1 MVAPAAVRRRTPL
14 PQQLVRPALLLQL
27 ERHPADQLP
36 VRVQDPARG
45 PAVLPRR
52 LAPRQRSSSARRSS
66 KVQLLP
72 DLGSA
77 ALLLGRPNQLPLVR
91 MARAR
96 PPPLL
101 LQRLS
106 LPRLE
111 AILHR
116 PAPSR
121 RSRARQE
128 RNSPPCRR
136 TMTINEPVISS
147 R

>member
-14 PQQLVRPALLLQL
+14 PQQLVRPVPLL
-27 ERHPADQLP
+27 QLP
-36 VRVQDPARG
+36 VREQDLARG

-66 KVQLLP
+66 KVPLLP
-72 DLGSA
+72 DLSLEV
-77 ALLLGRPNQLPLVR
+77 LLAGQPNQRPLVR
-91 MARAR
+91 MAWAR
-96 PPPLL
+96 LPPHLI
-101 LQRLS
+101 QRLS

-111 AILHR
+111 PILHR
-116 PAPSR
+116 PAPSLH
-121 RSRARQE
+121 SRARQE

-136 TMTINEPVISS
+136 TTTINEPVISS